1 MLVRG
6 KTIQNIFSSPAPG
19 LDCSLPGAHSAGL
32 DCLLTAGAQP
42 EGGRPARGGRETQG
56 GGEAEGAVGSGSP
69 GAQTA
74 ALSLVEI
81 PPDTVL

>member
-1 MLVRG
+1 MQDQPV
-6 KTIQNIFSSPAPG
+6 SPSNWDLKPTQMFQ
-19 LDCSLPGAHSAGL
+19 CLPGAHSAGL

-42 EGGRPARGGRETQG
+42 EGGRPAKGGRETLG
-56 GGEAEGAVGSGSP
+56 GGEAEGAVGPGSP